1 MATPGGSGEGCSEPP
16 GRFECALVDPIR
28 NATLRIEVP
37 LEAGRILTLGDVLSF
52 YRSADLETPA
62 VAEHGDRGPDLELR
76 RFADGLFLLTDEGA
90 LGELIPG
97 LRFRIGGRVCALD
110 HRLYGDRA
118 AGPLRIEIDRSQSG
132 YTRNWPAYL
141 TRRWKLRACAY
152 SRFVESLVDEACARD
167 AGSVLRLDTPDRVRR
182 FLAAVARRIH
192 AAPYETYSRYLEP
205 GAPFKSCDQTLD
217 QILEGDGGNCA
228 EKAMALYFIAHAYGI
243 PAELVLGGEEAAGK
257 FPYRALR
264 SILDQRTFDS
274 EATRDA
280 QRHWQHYAILCRPSG
295 NAEDDVFCD
304 VAGSNIPFLFLNAEE
319 ARTYLDPDRRTPIP
333 VVITLEP
340 IRLYYHRLARRQNLP
355 LDLYYAMENFIES
368 IDVIHTF
375 DNELGLLHTGDY
387 WVGAVA
393 YRGRREL
400 ARIVGEYERFVSRA
414 GLDPR
419 ADLCFARDLASA
431 RHPLLERFLGAYPCR
446 ADRLIAADIRIRQRV
461 NTAYPGSQMQYVIIS
476 LPKRSTDQFPEQT
489 PASTDEPY
497 RHGSRSLPVP
507 DEAIPFLLEESP

>member
-1 MATPGGSGEGCSEPP
+1 MAASGAECSEPP
-16 GRFECALVDPIR
+16 GRFECVLVDPIR
-28 NATLRIEVP
+28 DATLTIAVP
-37 LEAGRILTLGDVLSF
+37 REAGRVLTLGDVLAF
-52 YRSADLETPA
+52 YRSSDLEAPG
-62 VAEHGDRGPDLELR
+62 VAGHVDPGPDLQRR

-97 LRFRIGGRVCALD
+97 LRFRIGGRVCDLD
-110 HRLYGDRA
+110 HRLDG
-118 AGPLRIEIDRSQSG
+118 GPVRIEIDRSHTG

-141 TRRWKLRACAY
+141 SRRWKLRADAY
-152 SRFVESLVDEACARD
+152 SRFVESLVEDACAREVM
-167 AGSVLRLDTPDRVRR
+167 SVLRLDAPDRVRR
-182 FLAAVARRIH
+182 FLAAVARGIY

-217 QILEGDGGNCA
+217 RILEGDGGNCA

-243 PAELVLGGEEAAGK
+243 PAEVVLGGEDAAGK

-295 NAEDDVFCD
+295 DAEHEVFCD
-304 VAGSNIPFLFLNAEE
+304 VAASNIPFLLLGAEE
-319 ARTYLDPDRRTPIP
+319 ASTYLDPDRRTPIR

-340 IRLYYHRLARRQNLP
+340 IQLYYHRLARRQDLP

-368 IDVIHTF
+368 IDVIHTV

-387 WVGAVA
+387 WVGVVA

-400 ARIVGEYERFVSRA
+400 GRIVREYERFIGRA
-414 GLDPR
+414 GRDPR
-419 ADLCFARDLASA
+419 ADLCFARGLVPGG
-431 RHPLLERFLGAYPCR
+431 HPLLDRFRDAYPR
-446 ADRLIAADIRIRQRV
+446 GAGRIIAADARIRQRIDL
-461 NTAYPGSQMQYVIIS
+461 AKIGYHIIYII
-476 LPKRSTDQFPEQT
+476 LRI
-489 PASTDEPY
+489 
-497 RHGSRSLPVP
+497 H
-507 DEAIPFLLEESP
+507 